1 MADVNMR
8 ILLQALGGAQVVN
21 AISGIARAASGGSGS
36 LAGALSGVALA
47 AGGAAV
53 ALGAVSVKTAADFQ
67 QAMLKVQALAGLSI
81 QQSQQM
87 SDSILKM
94 ATTVG
99 KSPKELADGL
109 YYVASAGYRGADAL
123 NILKLSAEAAAT
135 GNFDMKTAADA
146 LTSAMNAFGVDASS
160 ASYIMDQMTATVSA
174 GKLEWSSYANVVGK
188 LSVISRASNVS
199 FAEANA
205 ALATLTNSG
214 YSARLAGTSLGNLFT
229 QLDLKAD
236 SLAKNAKKL
245 SIAFD
250 EQKFKSMTLAE
261 QIQYLTQITGGNQS
275 ELLKLMNNNATA
287 LKTFDALSN
296 SLDTYQHNLQSV
308 SDAHG
313 ATAKAFDVAQQGFNQ
328 SMARLNAAGQVLL
341 ITIGSQLLP
350 VLTRFVGA
358 ITPIVSGLVSWL
370 TSGHAVTDALSLT
383 GKYAQIAIPI
393 LVTLAVVVGVGLASA
408 FWSLAAA
415 ILANPLTWI
424 ILAIAGVTVAFVHFY
439 QTSAP
444 FRTFIGNLLEGFRQ
458 LAGFIQ
464 ANFLPTMQRI
474 GGFLQTYVWPILQEL
489 GAFIVSQFVPVWQQ
503 LVSVWNNDI
512 LPNLKQL
519 WAALQPLMPLFQFLA
534 AVVGG
539 ILVAAFIAF
548 MGIIH
553 GVIAAVAT
561 VLSDI
566 GSAIGGVVQMITGI
580 VQVVS
585 GIFQFFRDLFTG
597 NFGALQ
603 GDFDKIGAGILKIV
617 GGFLQA
623 VGSLVHAVF
632 GGIGAFI
639 SGFVQGAL
647 NTLNTLLT
655 GADKAR
661 IQAEEKQDQ
670 MKIHA
675 INTSL
680 AQAQAVIMNADKQ
693 RQGILKELE
702 QTKDPK
708 KRHELEMKL
717 HAITTKEE
725 EAKRVVEEEK
735 KKKEG
740 ILKHLADLKKQEE
753 EANKSIFQK
762 AADWFGQAKD
772 TSIQIFQNLV
782 HGIGGKLTDLK
793 NTVGGWFSSFG
804 KFWHDR
810 WQDIVNS
817 VGNVFSGI
825 GTFFHNA
832 LNGAIDVLNSFIGN
846 LNHLG
851 VDVGP
856 IHLHPHIPLI
866 PHLATGGVTTR
877 GGLVEVGERGAEVV
891 ALPTGAAVYPHG
903 SVPASAAG
911 GGPTTII
918 NISISTMARSQ
929 SEVRRMVDMFEH
941 ELGVRIRNITPGYN
955 AGGVF

>member
-214 YSARLAGTSLGNLFT
+214 YSARQAGTSLGNLFT
-229 QLDLKAD
+229 QLDLKTD

-245 SIAFD
+245 NIAFD
-250 EQKFKSMTLAE
+250 EQKFKSMSLAQ
-261 QIQYLTQITGGNQS
+261 QIQYLTSITGGNQT

-296 SLDTYQHNLQSV
+296 SLGTYQHNLQAV

-313 ATAKAFDVAQQGFNQ
+313 ATATKFAITQQGFNQ

-350 VLTRFVGA
+350 ILTRFVGA
-358 ITPIVSGLVSWL
+358 IIPVVS
-370 TSGHAVTDALSLT
+370 
-383 GKYAQIAIPI
+383 
-393 LVTLAVVVGVGLASA
+393 
-408 FWSLAAA
+408 SLATWLNSGNRLQNALHTLGTA
-415 ILANPLTWI
+415 IKNI
-424 ILAIAGVTVAFVHFY
+424 
-439 QTSAP
+439 
-444 FRTFIGNLLEGFRQ
+444 
-458 LAGFIQ
+458 AGFIMGVVSVGI
-464 ANFLPTMQRI
+464 AIVGFFQRCQI
-474 GGFLQTYVWPILQEL
+474 AALALLIPL
-489 GAFIVSQFVPVWQQ
+489 GALGGYFVFLGVS
-503 LVSVWNNDI
+503 
-512 LPNLKQL
+512 
-519 WAALQPLMPLFQFLA
+519 A
-534 AVVGG
+534 
-539 ILVAAFIAF
+539 VAAFIAAAPAMIAGF
-548 MGIIH
+548 IAGAAAAWAMAA
-553 GVIAAVAT
+553 GVIAATWPFLLLGAAIGLIIGLVVLVVQHWSSIVGFLQRIWNQIKDAAITAWNAIVHFLVTVFSPVVQFFQMVWNAIVT
-561 VLSDI
+561 VLTVAWNIIKMAAFVIFVIIVDLI
-566 GSAIGGVVQMITGI
+566 ILPFLPLIDWFKAHWTQIQAVLMIVWNAIKAVAAALWDEIKQRIITP
-580 VQVVS
+580 VKE
-585 GIFQFFRDLFTG
+585 L
-597 NFGALQ
+597 FGALQ
-603 GDFDKIGAGILKIV
+603 TAWNAISKAATTAWSLLVKAVKVEWNAFVSMVQGPINTVMSWLESAWKRISTAARSAWKGLADDIGAI
-617 GGFLQA
+617 
-623 VGSLVHAVF
+623 
-632 GGIGAFI
+632 
-639 SGFVQGAL
+639 
-647 NTLNTLLT
+647 
-655 GADKAR
+655 
-661 IQAEEKQDQ
+661 
-670 MKIHA
+670 
-675 INTSL
+675 
-680 AQAQAVIMNADKQ
+680 
-693 RQGILKELE
+693 
-702 QTKDPK
+702 
-708 KRHELEMKL
+708 
-717 HAITTKEE
+717 
-725 EAKRVVEEEK
+725 
-735 KKKEG
+735 
-740 ILKHLADLKKQEE
+740 
-753 EANKSIFQK
+753 
-762 AADWFGQAKD
+762 
-772 TSIQIFQNLV
+772 
-782 HGIGGKLTDLK
+782 
-793 NTVGGWFSSFG
+793 
-804 KFWHDR
+804 
-810 WQDIVNS
+810 
-817 VGNVFSGI
+817 FSGI
-825 GTFFHNA
+825 IGGIKWVINHVID
-832 LNGAIDVLNSFIGN
+832 LINGIIGDINSISSHVGIPAIPS
-846 LNHLG
+846 
-851 VDVGP
+851 
-856 IHLHPHIPLI
+856 I
-866 PHLATGGVTTR
+866 PHLATGGITTR

-891 ALPTGAAVYPHG
+891 ALPAGAAVYPHG